1 MNKELQAINE
11 LYKSHFGKMVTAML
25 QFSRDI
31 DLEMAEDLVQ
41 DAFYAA
47 LSTWKLNG
55 IPENPAGWAYSV
67 CRNNAINA
75 LRKKK
80 TYSNPFEEEMAI
92 SKALEQISGALEEIP
107 GAFDKIYGLLDLSDP
122 FFDDQQMRLLFA
134 CAHPRLT
141 SKMQV
146 VITLKYVANLRA
158 ESIARALGMTVDGI
172 DKVLARAKQ
181 RIKLENVFLTSPSP
195 QQLKT
200 RLPVV
205 HKIIYL
211 IFNEGYRASSGK
223 DLTRQEL
230 CEESLIMTKCLLD
243 NHISNEDTFALY
255 ALLLFNAARMEARV
269 TEAGALSDL
278 EDQDRN
284 AWNKDLITLGK
295 HYLGRSQNGPISSY
309 HYQAAIAYL
318 HCSAPAFAQTDW
330 TTITGIYVQLLEN
343 NPNPFVELNYAIAL
357 YFGGE
362 TQKAFKVLHDL
373 QGTFLEQYYLLHA
386 TLGKLYL
393 LQGDNFRG
401 EQHLSRALT
410 LTHFQAEKD
419 FVNKILLKVG
429 HIRN

>member
-1 MNKELQAINE
+1 MNKEEQAINE

-67 CRNNAINA
+67 CRNNAIN
-75 LRKKK
+75 LLKKKK

-107 GAFDKIYGLLDLSDP
+107 GAFDKIYGLLDLGDP

-134 CAHPRLT
+134 CAHPHLST
-141 SKMQV
+141 KMQV

-158 ESIARALGMTVDGI
+158 ESIARTLGMTVDGI

-181 RIKLENVFLTSPSP
+181 RIKLENVFLTPPSP

-211 IFNEGYRASSGK
+211 LFNEGYRASSGK

-284 AWNKDLITLGK
+284 AWNKDLIALGK
-295 HYLGRSQNGPISSY
+295 HYLGLSQNGPVSSY

-357 YFGGE
+357 YFGGD
-362 TQKAFKVLHDL
+362 TRKAFKVLHDL

-393 LQGDNFRG
+393 LQGDNLRG
-401 EQHLSRALT
+401 EQHLSKALS